1 MGDLLSQA
9 HWASYALG
17 LGERVRA
24 VRLMRGL
31 SQLRLAE
38 MAGVSRSLISN
49 IERNDYNGARAADPT
64 ISTLY
69 RLASALKV
77 PPAALLPGA
86 LEEVVGHFEAR
97 TAVDHSGAEGEEPLP
112 ANEYAWLQTGRSIE
126 ISLHPAAHEE

>member
-86 LEEVVGHFEAR
+86 LEEVAGHFEAR
-97 TAVDHSGAEGEEPLP
+97 AVVEHLDGNGAEPPAAIEFAWLRSERLAELCLCREEP
-112 ANEYAWLQTGRSIE
+112 EQ
-126 ISLHPAAHEE
+126 